1 MEETDRF
8 AALVARDEPKIPL
21 DEAALL
27 VAAHAYPGLAVDEW
41 MARIDD
47 LAEHVPPDDADALAH
62 DLFVDRG
69 FAGNTHDYT
78 DPRNSF
84 LNDVIERRLGIPITL
99 SVLMME
105 VGRRR
110 GVGLVGVGM
119 PGHFLVRLAAAGAD
133 PAPFFDPFDGGR
145 RLDVGGCR
153 GRFEGVHGA
162 EARFSTSHL
171 EPVGPR
177 VILTRM
183 LANLERTFAAREP
196 AAAVWTIRLR
206 LRVPGLAPTE
216 RRALA
221 MRLGSLGA
229 FAEAAA
235 ELDRLVALLPQAD
248 ADRVEHAAR
257 SLRAR
262 AN

>member
-119 PGHFLVRLAAAGAD
+119 PGHFPVRLAAAGAD
-133 PAPFFDPFDGGR
+133 PAPFFGPVR
-145 RLDVGGCR
+145 RRPPPRR
-153 GRFEGVHGA
+153 GRV
-162 EARFSTSHL
+162 
-171 EPVGPR
+171 PR
-177 VILTRM
+177 
-183 LANLERTFAAREP
+183 
-196 AAAVWTIRLR
+196 AVR
-206 LRVPGLAPTE
+206 
-216 RRALA
+216 RRARSRSEVQHEPSRA
-221 MRLGSLGA
+221 GGPA
-229 FAEAAA
+229 G
-235 ELDRLVALLPQAD
+235 DPHAD
-248 ADRVEHAAR
+248 ARQPRAH
-257 SLRAR
+257 LRGA
-262 AN
+262 